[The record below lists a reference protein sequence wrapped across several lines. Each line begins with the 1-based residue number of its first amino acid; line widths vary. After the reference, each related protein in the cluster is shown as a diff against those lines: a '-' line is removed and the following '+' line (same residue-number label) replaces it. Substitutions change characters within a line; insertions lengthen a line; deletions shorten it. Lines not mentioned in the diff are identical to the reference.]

1 MKLPKDIAEIS
12 SRMIDDC
19 ILKLDVKEEKKE
31 EEVNQNKN
39 GSFSLKNVKNKNKE
53 NNKKTCC

>member
-1 MKLPKDIAEIS
+1 
-12 SRMIDDC
+12 MIDDC

-31 EEVNQNKN
+31 EQEVNQNKN
-39 GSFSLKNVKNKNKE
+39 GSFSLKNVKSKNKE